1 MKFLSVRLI
10 LVFVLSLVLFSAC
23 NSDKFK
29 VDVSEIPEPE
39 VYIHDYGKA
48 LFTLNKDSLGQEFTA
63 IQKEFALF
71 LGSEPLVDEQI
82 IQLSFY
88 VNDSF
93 LNDLYSAYQT
103 TFPSLEP
110 LQSELAKAFQHLLYY
125 FPNTKLPEVYAY
137 ISGVQDPIIFQDNIL
152 VLGLDNYL
160 GADCEI
166 YARMGTPRYKIRAMT
181 SEYVLRD
188 VISTMSVA
196 KIPAPAADGSILE
209 YMLYEAKKLYF
220 IKSMLPDIDES
231 ILLNFTDEQ
240 MFWYN
245 EKEKALW
252 KYYIENELLFKSD
265 YESLKKFINDAP
277 FTSVLGNNSPPR
289 TGVWLGYQILRAY
302 AENNKVS
309 LSEILS
315 NTNAQEILNKSKYK
329 PGR

>member
-1 MKFLSVRLI
+1 MKFSSARLI
-10 LVFVLSLVLFSAC
+10 LVFVLSLVLFTAC
-23 NSDKFK
+23 DSNKFK
-29 VDVSEIPEPE
+29 VDVSEISEPE

-48 LFTLNKDSLGQEFTA
+48 LFTLNKDSLRQELA
-63 IQKEFALF
+63 RIQKEFALF
-71 LGSEPLVDEQI
+71 LGTESLVDEQI

-93 LNDLYSAYQT
+93 LNDLYSAYQV

-125 FPNTKLPEVYAY
+125 YPNTKLPEVYAY

-160 GADCEI
+160 GDDSKI
-166 YARMGTPRYKIRAMT
+166 YARMGTPRYKIRVMT
-181 SEYVLRD
+181 PQYVLRD

-196 KIPAPAADGSILE
+196 KIPAPAADGSVLE

-220 IKSMLPDIDES
+220 VKSMIPDIEDS
-231 ILLNFTDEQ
+231 ILLSFTDDQ
-240 MFWYN
+240 LLWYA
-245 EKEKALW
+245 EKESALW

-302 AENNKVS
+302 AENNDVT
-309 LSEILS
+309 LNEILL
-315 NTNAQEILNKSKYK
+315 NANAQEILNKSKYK